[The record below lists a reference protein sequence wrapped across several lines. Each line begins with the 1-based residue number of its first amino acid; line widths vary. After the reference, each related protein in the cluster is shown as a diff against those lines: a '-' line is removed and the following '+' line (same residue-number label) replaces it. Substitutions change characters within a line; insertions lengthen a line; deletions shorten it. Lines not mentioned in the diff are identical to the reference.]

1 MPERVGVDRAP
12 DCRKIEKLEG
22 HGGSGEAD
30 AERDEGGACRAVRSH
45 SASATSPRRSTFAVK
60 RGRLGDVV
68 VVDAR
73 GEASEERKARGEGV
87 REPDEV
93 VRDPEEEVEYYVV

>member
-1 MPERVGVDRAP
+1 MPERVGVDRPP
-12 DCRKIEKLEG
+12 DCREVEKLEG

-30 AERDEGGACRAVRSH
+30 AERDEGGACRAIRSH
-45 SASATSPRRSTFAVK
+45 SAASPRRSTFTVK
-60 RGRLGDVV
+60 RGRLGDLV

-73 GEASEERKARGEGV
+73 GKATEERKARGEGV

-93 VRDPEEEVEYYVV
+93 VRDPRKRLNAMLYE